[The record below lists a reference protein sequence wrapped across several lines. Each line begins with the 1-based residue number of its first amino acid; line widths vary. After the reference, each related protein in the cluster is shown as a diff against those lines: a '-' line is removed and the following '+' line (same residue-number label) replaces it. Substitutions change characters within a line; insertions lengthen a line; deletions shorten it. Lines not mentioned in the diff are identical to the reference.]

1 MPDILSAAG
10 SAIGSAVG
18 NALGL
23 TKSGEVVKLLIE
35 SYSDKDRSQGKKT
48 FEAFINPDEYS
59 LNYNVVV
66 DNTYIPGRSTNDQ
79 GNFLQIQPL
88 EVTLK
93 FFMDGTNIIPDK
105 ATGKKL
111 DVPQKIGQ
119 FHDTIGY
126 DGKVHRPR
134 YLRLIWGKAAWL
146 RANQLSFDCYLK
158 SASFQYKLFD
168 KEGTPI
174 RVIITATFTEVLSAT
189 AAKATDGKSS
199 PDLTHVRIVK
209 EGDTL
214 PAMSLDI
221 YGDIRY
227 YLEVA
232 RVNKITNFRNLQP
245 GQRIV
250 FPAFNKNTSKK

>member
-1 MPDILSAAG
+1 MADVLG
-10 SAIGSAVG
+10 AIGDT
-18 NALGL
+18 LGL
-23 TKSGEVVKLLIE
+23 TKGGEVTKLLIE
-35 SYSDKDRSQGKKT
+35 SYSDVGRGKDKKT

-66 DNTYIPGRSTNDQ
+66 DNTFKPGRSTNDQ

-93 FFMDGTNIIPDK
+93 FFLDGTNIIPDK

-119 FHDTIGY
+119 FHDAIGY
-126 DGKVHRPR
+126 DGNVHRPR
-134 YLRLIWGKAAWL
+134 YLRLIWGRAAWL

-168 KEGTPI
+168 KNGTPL
-174 RVIITATFTEVLSAT
+174 RVIINATFTEVLSAP
-189 AAKATDGKSS
+189 AAQATDGKKS

-214 PAMSLDI
+214 PAMSFDI
-221 YGDIRY
+221 YGDKKY
-227 YLEVA
+227 YLEIA
-232 RVNKITNFRNLQP
+232 RINKLTNFRNLQP
-245 GQRIV
+245 GQKIL
-250 FPAFNKNTSKK
+250 FPPFDKNTSKK